1 MSSSTNA
8 VSSAF
13 AIAKE
18 LYSRIPR
25 LSKLNLHKLL
35 FFIQA
40 EHLAW
45 YGTPAFTEGIEAW
58 ENGPVVADVWHDRP
72 SRGARSR
79 CIPQDLD
86 NVMRSVVARFRARR
100 GKDLV
105 ALVHVEGP
113 WVEVTEGGTVIG
125 NQIITHE
132 AMREYALRLP
142 KELEP
147 LREALKDHPRDR
159 QFVADPR

>member
-1 MSSSTNA
+1 MSNSTSA
-8 VSSAF
+8 ASSAF

-18 LYSRIPR
+18 LYNRHPR
-25 LSKLNLHKLL
+25 LTKLKLHKLL

-45 YGTPAFTEGIEAW
+45 YGAPAFSENIEAW
-58 ENGPVVADVWHDRP
+58 ENGPVVADVWRDRA
-72 SRGARSR
+72 SKGARSR
-79 CIPQDLD
+79 DIPQNLD
-86 NVMRSVVARFRARR
+86 NVMRSVVARFRGKS

-105 ALVHVEGP
+105 ALVHEEGP
-113 WVEVTEGGTVIG
+113 WVEVTEGGTVIA

-132 AMREYALRLP
+132 AMRKYAQQLP

-147 LREALKDHPRDR
+147 VREALKDHPRDR
-159 QFVADPR
+159 AFVADPR

>member
-8 VSSAF
+8 ASSAF

-18 LYSRIPR
+18 LYSRSPR
-25 LSKLNLHKLL
+25 LSRLNLHGLL

-45 YGTPAFTEGIEAW
+45 YGTPAFTESIEAW
-58 ENGPVVADVWHDRP
+58 ETGPVVAEVWHDRP

-79 CIPQDLD
+79 SIPQGLD
-86 NVMRSVVARFRARR
+86 NVMRSVVARFRGNRV
-100 GKDLV
+100 KDLV
-105 ALVHVEGP
+105 ALVHEEGP
-113 WVEVTEGGTVIG
+113 WVEATEGGTVIA

-132 AMREYALRLP
+132 AMREYAQQLP

-159 QFVADPR
+159 TFVADPC